1 MSTHGLCIAW
11 LRVFLA
17 FAKRWVRQSGDDAR
31 TPPDQNQM
39 RRPPSRLCL
48 TLTLLALTACGG
60 SKSSTPPPVVT
71 SLIAVTT
78 ASPAVSITQGTSVAA
93 GDISIVRTAFTADV
107 TLSAEGLPD
116 GVTGTFAPAVLS
128 AGATTSTFTLSASP
142 TATTGS
148 KAVTVR
154 ARGNGVADA
163 TSEVSVTVTAA
174 GPPPSVT
181 LTATPASATL
191 LPGDSASTILNL
203 TRSTGY
209 TGAVTLTVA
218 GAPAGMSTIFSV
230 ANPVAASSVRLSL
243 ATTAA
248 TVPGTYTLLIR
259 ANAVGIPEA
268 TATYSVVVNPLPS
281 NTVTWTYCD
290 ASRIPVFFAYQN
302 GSAGVWRRAT
312 ESVPGTFTFAVDQPQ
327 IGVATVSVEPGTTV
341 TQVAYVALSEIA
353 AVAAAECIDRPV
365 PGTKSVNGTM
375 SGIGTVNEVG
385 SVSIGTGL
393 AGSVTSAAPSFVVSR
408 VPEGPRDVLAV
419 LSDLNA
425 GTTLRM
431 LLSRGVNI
439 ANGGTVGTLDM
450 FGSSSFAPAT
460 GTLTVS
466 APNDAALV
474 ATNLFTT
481 ANGSS
486 ATLSISQLSA
496 GTPTTYQGVPEA
508 RMLPSDL
515 QQVRVTQ
522 NVGTSFLRFVS
533 RYTRGPGSLSLTMP
547 TDVASPTITVIA
559 TSPYQRVNISGTLP
573 AAYNGRISFLFDQQF
588 QSRQWSISATALARS
603 ASTSYTLV
611 MPDLTAVA
619 GWTNSWA
626 LVSGVTPVSSSFS
639 GQTGTAADGSPITG
653 TTLITFSRLGSFT
666 FP

>member
-1 MSTHGLCIAW
+1 
-11 LRVFLA
+11 
-17 FAKRWVRQSGDDAR
+17 
-31 TPPDQNQM
+31 M
-39 RRPPSRLCL
+39 RRPLSRLSL
-48 TLTLLALTACGG
+48 TLTLLALTACSG

-71 SLIAVTT
+71 SQIAVTT

-93 GDISIVRTAFTADV
+93 GEISIVRTSFTADV

-142 TATTGS
+142 TAAPGS

-163 TSEVSVTVTAA
+163 TGEVSVTVTAA

-181 LTATPASATL
+181 LTATPAGATL
-191 LPGDSASTILNL
+191 LAGDSSSTLLAIA
-203 TRSTGY
+203 RSTGY
-209 TGAVTLTVA
+209 AGAVTLSVA

-230 ANPVAASSVRLSL
+230 ANPVAAASVRLSL
-243 ATTAA
+243 ATSAA

-268 TATYSVVVNPLPS
+268 TTTYSVVVNALPS
-281 NTVTWTYCD
+281 NTVSWAYCD
-290 ASRIPVFFAYQN
+290 PSRIPVFFAYQN
-302 GSAGVWRRAT
+302 GSAGAWRRAT
-312 ESVPGTFTFAVDQPQ
+312 ESVPGSFTFAVDQPQ
-327 IGVATVSVEPGTTV
+327 IGVATVSVEPGKTV
-341 TQVAYVALSEIA
+341 TRVIYVALSEIA
-353 AVAAAECIDRPV
+353 PVAAEECIDRPV
-365 PGTKSVNGTM
+365 PGTKLINGTM
-375 SGIGTVNEVG
+375 SGITTINEVG
-385 SVSIGTGL
+385 TVSIGTGL
-393 AGSVTSAAPSFVVSR
+393 SSSATTAAPSFVVSR

-419 LSDLNA
+419 LSDLTV

-439 ANGGTVGTLDM
+439 PGGGTVGTLDM

-486 ATLSISQLSA
+486 ATLTVSQLSA

-508 RMLPSDL
+508 RMLTSDL

-533 RYTRGPGSLSLTMP
+533 RYTRGPGSVSLTMP

-559 TSPYQRVNISGTLP
+559 TSPYQRANISGALP
-573 AAYNGRISFLFDQQF
+573 AAYNGRISFTFDQPF
-588 QSRQWSISATALARS
+588 QSRQWSIAATALARS
-603 ASTSYTLV
+603 GSSTSYSLV
-611 MPDLTAVA
+611 MPDLTAVP
-619 GWTNSWA
+619 GWTNSWGLA
-626 LVSGVTPVSSSFS
+626 SGVTPVSSSFS